1 MRETSVYVYDSIID
15 SVQELDPAIRGEV
28 YMAVVE
34 YLKYRREPDYESMS
48 QIARVLFISNKPNLD
63 YQIERAESGR
73 RGGKARASK
82 AQAEAKQTASN
93 DQAEGKLTPSR
104 GQATAKLTPSEKER
118 EREIEKPSAN
128 AEGKKRAGRFVPPTP
143 EEVDAYIAERGYTGF
158 TGQQLVDHYEANG
171 WRRGN
176 TPIRDWKACVRTWGH
191 QRQQGGGRARAAPQ
205 ATLADFAAYD
215 LREG

>member
-73 RGGKARASK
+73 RGGKQRASK
-82 AQAEAKQTASN
+82 AQATA
-93 DQAEGKLTPSR
+93 KLTPSKAQADAKLTPSYD
-104 GQATAKLTPSEKER
+104 QATAKLTPSEKER
-118 EREIEKPSAN
+118 EKEREKPSAN
-128 AEGKKRAGRFVPPTP
+128 AEGKKSAARFVPPTP

-176 TPIRDWKACVRTWGH
+176 TPIKDWRACVRTWWN
-191 QRQQGGGRARAAPQ
+191 QRQRDGGRSRASPQ
-205 ATLADFAAYD
+205 ATPEDFAAYD
-215 LREG
+215 LQEG